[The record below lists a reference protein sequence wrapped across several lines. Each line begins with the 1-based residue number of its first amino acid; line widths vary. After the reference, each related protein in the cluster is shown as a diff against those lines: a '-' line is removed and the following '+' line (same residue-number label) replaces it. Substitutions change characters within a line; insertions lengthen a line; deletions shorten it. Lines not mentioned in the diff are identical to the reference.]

1 MTDAPQD
8 PTADTAPH
16 LVWTAVDG
24 QPQRSRW
31 RSLAGHPAPA
41 KTVVADDSLSAD
53 TAYRLADAGRGLL
66 WRGDYQNARH
76 LMQALAR
83 RVDARVDGW
92 VDGRGEERLDARVDG
107 RGKGPAGAAPDSSAD
122 AAPGS
127 SAGAAEPGPSAPPAT
142 AALTAA
148 FQAQRRAQALRS
160 RILGAVLLPFDA
172 DHGLPLKRAPD
183 VRAAGLQAHGV
194 VDGPYVGSLREL
206 LGLVGA
212 FEWRKKGVAVPALK
226 GSIHPHHGVFSPV
239 RGEYIDLVAQTRLP
253 AAAKPARAA
262 DIGTGTGV
270 LAAVLARRGLW
281 VVATDVSPAALACAQ
296 DNFERLG
303 VAERITLQQRDLFPK
318 GHFGLVVC
326 NPPWVPWAAAQPGS
340 ALEAAVYD
348 ADSRMLR
355 GYLAGL
361 PAHLAPGGEGW
372 LILSD
377 LAEHLGLRSRE
388 QLLGWIAEAG
398 LQVLGRVDTRPTHA
412 RAADG
417 ADPLHAARSA
427 ELTSLWRLGRA

>member
-1 MTDAPQD
+1 MTDDPQDNAADAAPQL
-8 PTADTAPH
+8 A
-16 LVWTAVDG
+16 WTTDDG
-24 QPQRSRW
+24 QPQRNRW

-41 KTVVADDSLSAD
+41 KVVLTDDSMSAD

-66 WRGDYQNARH
+66 WRGDYPNARH
-76 LMQALAR
+76 LLQALAR
-83 RVDARVDGW
+83 RVDAHVGGRA
-92 VDGRGEERLDARVDG
+92 DGRAEGRVGVAAGSGGHTTPLDLA
-107 RGKGPAGAAPDSSAD
+107 
-122 AAPGS
+122 
-127 SAGAAEPGPSAPPAT
+127 APPAT
-142 AALTAA
+142 APLTAA
-148 FQAQRRAQALRS
+148 FQAQRWAQALRS
-160 RILGAVLLPFDA
+160 RILGALLLPFDA

-183 VRAAGLQAHGV
+183 VRAAGLQAHGA
-194 VDGPYVGSLREL
+194 VDGPYVQSLREL

-212 FEWRKKGVAVPALK
+212 FEWRKKGVPVPALK
-226 GSIHPHHGVFSPV
+226 GNIHPHHGVFSPV
-239 RGEYIDLVAQTRLP
+239 RGEYIDLVAQTKLP

-281 VVATDVSPAALACAQ
+281 VVATDLSPAALACAQ

-326 NPPWVPWAAAQPGS
+326 NPPWVPWASAQPGS

-355 GYLAGL
+355 GFLAGL
-361 PAHLAPGGEGW
+361 LAHLAPGGEGW

-377 LAEHLGLRSRE
+377 LAEHLGLRPRE
-388 QLLGWIAEAG
+388 QLLGWIAQAG

-412 RAADG
+412 RATDDT
-417 ADPLHAARSA
+417 DPLHAARAA
-427 ELTSLWRLGRA
+427 EVTSLWRLGRA